1 MLVRHL
7 IFDLDNTLY
16 PSTAQ
21 MDKGITQRM
30 LEAVADYFH
39 VSFEEG
45 ATLRLQRFSKF
56 GTTLEWLRSEGLTDI
71 ESYFAKVHPENEADE
86 LCENPELRP
95 LIQSIDIPKIILT
108 NAPMEHA
115 ERVLKK
121 LNVIDLFD
129 DICDLRKCNLMGK
142 PSEYSFTKAL
152 QMCGGTLEDTVFFDD
167 LYKYTDGYRALGGTV
182 VVVGDNPGRHYL
194 AAGVGRETNGIEAN
208 DGVEAN
214 ARAREVD
221 TANEA
226 GKPNVL
232 YPNRTAALG
241 PEFHIH
247 NIFEA
252 PNILKEISQM

>member
-1 MLVRHL
+1 
-7 IFDLDNTLY
+7 
-16 PSTAQ
+16 
-21 MDKGITQRM
+21 
-30 LEAVADYFH
+30 
-39 VSFEEG
+39 
-45 ATLRLQRFSKF
+45 
-56 GTTLEWLRSEGLTDI
+56 
-71 ESYFAKVHPENEADE
+71 
-86 LCENPELRP
+86 
-95 LIQSIDIPKIILT
+95 
-108 NAPMEHA
+108 MEHA

-194 AAGVGRETNGIEAN
+194 AAGVPTNT
-208 DGVEAN
+208 GVPTD
-214 ARAREVD
+214 AREENS
-221 TANEA
+221 ANEA